1 MNPDQCDIP
10 ISRKDLKEDYINPLG
25 KTEDQEPCLHE
36 ENTVW
41 ELVFDHTIGSEYE
54 IFAF

>member
-10 ISRKDLKEDYINPLG
+10 ISRKDLKENYDNPFG
-25 KTEDQEPCLHE
+25 KTEDSEPCLHE